1 MRRIKEYYGNKK
13 SLIVIFCLLVSVIMI
28 SIGFS
33 AFHTTVSV
41 TDISTVVRPDVDVR
55 ITSFAV
61 SSTANGGSAS
71 NVDYNISSTIAN
83 LHLPN
88 SNSSVTFAI
97 NVKNYGNVE
106 MGISSISLPS
116 SLDSKLDVSVSSYTL
131 GTKLRDNNNSCEGTT
146 NGCKLSISRTFY
158 ITIKYDSGAYTSS
171 SVNFSSV
178 KLDFSFIQAY
188 SVAYVDCTSFS
199 PTIDQKSALKGTT
212 LTVNVGSYDDGIY
225 VRMDGNSSPSYTYS
239 GGVLTIQNITGNVTV
254 TRLCKYTVTTNVTT
268 KTFNMSSSFA
278 NKSCG
283 AATSCYVIVPSGT
296 SVTTSVTANYYKNGS
311 LTETVSSS
319 KVSNSITLSLKDFVT
334 LGPLTTNSVSGSS
347 ISDLSLAGGHWEG
360 NPSNGSERALSSI
373 AFGDRSVKWTFSPF
387 TTLPST
393 ADVQNVRVRIG
404 IGSTINNIN
413 YAAST
418 NMSGLTPTSGKCT
431 NCDWNTSSREYAEF
445 YAYPTAAW
453 LRANNMNFTLTL
465 KRKAAAVGYWYG
477 ISVWITYRPI

>member
-13 SLIVIFCLLVSVIMI
+13 SLIVIFCLLVSVIVI

-41 TDISTVVRPDVDVR
+41 TDIAAVVRPDADVR

-178 KLDFSFIQAY
+178 KLDFAFVQAY

-199 PTIDQKSALKGTT
+199 PTIDQKAALKGTT
-212 LTVNVGSYDDGIY
+212 LAVSVGSYDGIY
-225 VRMDGNSSPSYTYS
+225 VQMDGTSSPSYTYS

-254 TRLCKYTVTTNVTT
+254 TRLIKYTVTTNVTT
-268 KTFNMSSSFA
+268 KTFNMSSNFA
-278 NKSCG
+278 SKSCG

-296 SVTTSVTANYYKNGS
+296 SVTTSVTANYYNNAS
-311 LTETVSSS
+311 LTETVSAS
-319 KVSNSITLSLKDFVT
+319 KTSGKINMSLKSTVT
-334 LGPLTTNSVSGSS
+334 LGPYSTDNVSGDS
-347 ISDLSLAGGHWEG
+347 ITDLKFAKGSWDGEG
-360 NPSNGSERALSSI
+360 AWDRAYSI
-373 AFGDRSVKWTFSPF
+373 VTFGDRSVTWTYGAF
-387 TTLPST
+387 TAVP
-393 ADVQNVRVRIG
+393 ADAQVTQVKLRVG
-404 IGSTINNIN
+404 IGSLHDDSAWT
-413 YAAST
+413 ASS
-418 NMSGLTPTSGKCT
+418 NMSGFTPTSGTCYH
-431 NCDWNTSSREYAEF
+431 CDDTPETREYIDYTAT
-445 YAYPTAAW
+445 PTAAW
-453 LRANNMNFTLTL
+453 LRSNSMTFKFTWKKIFGGT
-465 KRKAAAVGYWYG
+465 GYFYG
-477 ISVWITYRPI
+477 TSVWITYRPI